1 MLIPIFDIELMR
13 KLSLLIFLL
22 CVWISLKNQNA
33 EPKKGI
39 STARWS
45 SSVDSSLVFSASP
58 LPQPMVLSSK
68 KDVLEFN
75 DSGSL
80 KYNFY
85 RNSCPQAEQIVRSV
99 VQRLHEARP
108 DVVPA
113 LLRLVFHD
121 CFIEVSFSC
130 AFLLFFIRVALK
142 HLLMVINSG
151 FFVFF
156 LICTS
161 LNSIYV
167 KPCSFL

>member
-80 KYNFY
+80 EYNFY
-85 RNSCPQAEQIVRSV
+85 RNSCPQAEQIVRAV
-99 VQRLHEARP
+99 FQRLHEARP

-130 AFLLFFIRVALK
+130 AFLLFLMYCLK
-142 HLLMVINSG
+142 TLLLVILG
-151 FFVFF
+151 
-156 LICTS
+156 S
-161 LNSIYV
+161 L
-167 KPCSFL
+167 CSFLFVQV

>member
-39 STARWS
+39 GTARWS

-75 DSGSL
+75 DSRSL
-80 KYNFY
+80 EYNFY
-85 RNSCPQAEQIVRSV
+85 RNSCPQAEQIVRAV

-121 CFIEVSFSC
+121 CFIEVSFFC
-130 AFLLFFIRVALK
+130 AFLLFLMYCLK
-142 HLLMVINSG
+142 TLL
-151 FFVFF
+151 
-156 LICTS
+156 LIILGS
-161 LNSIYV
+161 L
-167 KPCSFL
+167 CSFLFVQV